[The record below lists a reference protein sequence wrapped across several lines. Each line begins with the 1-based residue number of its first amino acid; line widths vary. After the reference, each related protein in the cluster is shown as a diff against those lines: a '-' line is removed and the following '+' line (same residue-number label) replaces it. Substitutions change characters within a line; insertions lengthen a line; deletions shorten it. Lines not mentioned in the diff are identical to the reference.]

1 MALLNHEG
9 MVKWYILQFDYLSLA
24 PVIVAL
30 AFLLNSRGFHLL
42 LVQIIPT
49 LKKKFPSGF
58 LFQNSGRCFRYLP
71 IVVIYGCQVSLLCHY
86 LTSQFDK
93 ISDNIEAK

>member
-49 LKKKFPSGF
+49 LKKKVPLWVLTPKFWKVFPLPSYRCHIWMSGFPSVPLSNF
-58 LFQNSGRCFRYLP
+58 A
-71 IVVIYGCQVSLLCHY
+71 I
-86 LTSQFDK
+86 
-93 ISDNIEAK
+93 